1 MFGGSTLKLWS
12 GCLRFNTEPSKMMGN
27 VRYVPPN
34 LPVVCSIKHLSGESN
49 SDFPQLVDS
58 ERFDV

>member
-1 MFGGSTLKLWS
+1 
-12 GCLRFNTEPSKMMGN
+12 MMGN